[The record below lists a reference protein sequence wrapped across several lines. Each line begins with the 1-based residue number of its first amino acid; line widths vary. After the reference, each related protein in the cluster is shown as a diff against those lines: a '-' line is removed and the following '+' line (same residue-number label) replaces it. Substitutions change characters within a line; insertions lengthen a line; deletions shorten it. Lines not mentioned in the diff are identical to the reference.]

1 LAPVTRSAAAVCA
14 ALLAMACAA
23 PIQTEHYQLD
33 PPVSVRKI
41 AVVPVVADPLLGSL
55 VPTEAPGFVTAH
67 LLDALKAQGSL
78 RVVEGEAADASLGGQ
93 IRRWSQ
99 REGSSTGVRR
109 PASVWLVLELTDRDG
124 RVIWNGAYEETQP
137 PLSEDLFSLSRAW
150 QRGFRWVT
158 AEELAEYGLR
168 ELVDDLAREAEAWS

>member
-1 LAPVTRSAAAVCA
+1 MTRFSAAVCA
-14 ALLAMACAA
+14 AFLALACAA
-23 PIQTEHYQLD
+23 PIRTERFQVE

-41 AVVPVVADPLLGSL
+41 AVVPVVADPLLGSS
-55 VPTEAPGFVTAH
+55 VPSEAPGFVTAQ
-67 LLDALKAQGSL
+67 LLDALKAQGGL
-78 RVVEGEAADASLGGQ
+78 RIVDGACADASLGGQ

-99 REGSSTGVRR
+99 REGSTTGVRR

-124 RVIWNGAYEETQP
+124 RVIWNGVYEETQP
-137 PLSEDLFSLSRAW
+137 PLSEDVLSFSRAW
-150 QRGFRWVT
+150 ERSFRWVT